1 MLQKAHRA
9 LQGELQAIKLDHVD
23 INKMSLTASYRS
35 LTQEK
40 DFEQLLEEWEDHVTN
55 AFNRMKKAESYTN
68 ECQVELGKIQVE
80 NSESDRLNVS
90 DVPLMLALLSSNRYL
105 GIPRTRN
112 SVFRLLT
119 SKQSH
124 MQTFHGLR
132 PLHDRWSIILRSLQ
146 VN

>member
-1 MLQKAHRA
+1 LLQKAHRA

-23 INKMSLTASYRS
+23 TNKMSLTASYRS

-90 DVPLMLALLSSNRYL
+90 DVPLMLALLSSNQYL
-105 GIPRTRN
+105 GIPRKAGQGTQC
-112 SVFRLLT
+112 S
-119 SKQSH
+119 
-124 MQTFHGLR
+124 
-132 PLHDRWSIILRSLQ
+132 DC
-146 VN
+146 